1 MGSAV
6 IVVDEVEVDQEVT
19 HVVDNEQAVV
29 REDDEDESGG
39 SSTLL
44 QRDILDLSE
53 RLHQLSST
61 FGIV

>member
-6 IVVDEVEVDQEVT
+6 IVVDEKRGDQEVT

-29 REDDEDESGG
+29 GEGDEDESGG

-44 QRDILDLSE
+44 QRDILDIVEL
-53 RLHQLSST
+53 LHQLSSK